1 MSNISL
7 DNPLLLLLMIP
18 LAVLFVVPF
27 AVVIRK
33 DNINGHNIAS
43 GILHILMAV
52 IIAFVAAGTSI
63 VTTMTETDVYVVAD
77 VSYSANRNLD
87 RVDGYIEDLN
97 KSLPANSRLGV
108 VCFGRDYKLTTHL
121 GERFTTV
128 KNRGVDDTATDILG
142 ALDYTGSLF
151 RDNVIKRIVLI
162 TDGKQTNE
170 SDSNALKRQVDALAD
185 RKIHVDAIYLDDNI
199 SANAREVQLSGVRY
213 NDTTSL
219 NRTTTASVT
228 VSCSCPEYATVDGKQ
243 VPYYTDAEFTITKN
257 GEYYDRKSA
266 SLSRGSNSVSFTLD
280 TSEEG
285 TFEYEVTVSCKAGE
299 DANDKNN
306 KQTFTQVVSGKSR
319 VLFIASSYDDYY
331 ALTDFYGNQAEIEAR
346 VGTRNVPFTVEELCE
361 FDEIVISNIDVTELN
376 DYEMF
381 LASLDTVVSLFGK
394 SLVTFGN
401 TYVQTKPMGE
411 LKALGNMLPVTFGKT
426 EGASKVYTLVFDTS
440 YSMEQWYNLARAKTA
455 AKELVNMLAD
465 DDRVAIVQFNG
476 NAEPVIMPPAPLSND
491 RAKVLDA
498 IEALDTA
505 QSTDIGLGLEA
516 AYQFMRDIEA
526 SKKNVMLFSD
536 GRNGGNVNAALSP
549 DRVAT
554 KMRAEGITVST
565 LFVGK
570 GSMTA
575 TEANRAIALLNTVSR
590 NGGGEYI
597 DISTDENLEKALG
610 GNETLNPDTTGGMSN
625 VHLRRSADDVV
636 KGMEPGAWNNA
647 IVRNFY
653 NAAFKNSGV
662 TNVLTVDV
670 TVNNEYRERPLYSY
684 WNYGNGRVA
693 TFTGVMSGK
702 ISDKDNGSCIPDAHK
717 ATFYQ
722 LFRNALNVN
731 IPAEK
736 NNYPFVLDVQRGD
749 GYATVTLT
757 PEEVRADA
765 KVEISV
771 TSPDGNTV
779 TRAMTFGSSAYT
791 YTLVTPDVGSYKI
804 DVSYQYKDNKPF
816 TAFRALNIA
825 YPSEYDSFTV
835 FDAATL
841 HKMIGANGIV
851 SENGA
856 FKIVNDEK
864 EVGLYS
870 VSLSMPLLI
879 VCVVLYAVDI
889 AVRKLKWEDI
899 VSFFKRKGKV
909 KKSR

>member
-7 DNPLLLLLMIP
+7 DNPLLLLLIIP
-18 LAVLFVVPF
+18 LVVLFTVPF

-43 GILHILMAV
+43 GVLHILMAV
-52 IIAFVAAGTSI
+52 IIGFVAAGTSI

-87 RVDGYIEDLN
+87 KVDGYIVELN

-108 VCFGRDYKLTTHL
+108 VSFGRDYKLTTRL
-121 GERFTTV
+121 GEKFTTV
-128 KNRGVDDTATDILG
+128 KNSTVDDTATDILG

-199 SANAREVQLSGVRY
+199 SATAREVQLSGVQY
-213 NDTTSL
+213 NNTASL
-219 NRTTTASVT
+219 KRTATASVT
-228 VSCSCPEYATVDGKQ
+228 VNCSCPEYKPGTTE
-243 VPYYTDAEFTITKN
+243 PYFTEAELTITKN
-257 GEYYDRKSA
+257 GEYYDTQAA
-266 SLSRGSNSVSFTLD
+266 SLSRGTNTVKFTLD

-285 TFEYEVTVSCKAGE
+285 TFEYEVTVSCANPAD

-306 KQTFTQVVSGKSR
+306 KQAFTQVVSGKSE
-319 VLFIASSYDDYY
+319 VLFIASSEDDY
-331 ALTDFYGNQAEIEAR
+331 AAVSSFYGSDAEIDAY
-346 VGTRNVPFTVEELCE
+346 VGVRNVPFTVEEMCKY
-361 FDEIVISNIDVTELN
+361 DEIVLSNVDVTDLN
-376 DYEMF
+376 NYDMF
-381 LASLDTVVSLFGK
+381 LASLDTVVSLLGK

-401 TYVQTKPMGE
+401 MYVQTKSMGE
-411 LKALGNMLPVTFGKT
+411 LRALGNMLPVTFGKT
-426 EGASKVYTLVFDTS
+426 EGASKLYTFIFDTS

-455 AKELVNMLAD
+455 AKEVVNMMTD
-465 DDRVAIVQFNG
+465 DDRVAIVEFNG
-476 NAEPVIMPPAPLSND
+476 NAEPVVMPPAPLLTD
-491 RAKVLDA
+491 RARVLDA

-516 AYQFMRDIEA
+516 AYQFIRDIDA

-536 GRNGGNVNAALSP
+536 GRNGGNVSAALSP

-554 KMRAEGITVST
+554 KMRAEGITVSA

-570 GSMTA
+570 GSMTT
-575 TEANRAIALLNTVSR
+575 TEANKATTLLKSVAR

-610 GNETLNPDTTGGMSN
+610 GDGIFNPDTTGGMSD
-625 VHLRRSADDVV
+625 VHLRRSADEVV
-636 KGMEPGAWNNA
+636 KGIDSSAWNSA
-647 IVRNFY
+647 YVRNYY

-662 TNVLTVDV
+662 TNVLTVEG
-670 TVNNEYRERPLYSY
+670 TTRERPLYSY

-693 TFTGVMSGK
+693 TFTGVLTGS
-702 ISDKDNGSCIPDAHK
+702 ITSKDGGDCIPATQRE
-717 ATFYQ
+717 TFYK
-722 LFRNALNVN
+722 LFKNALNVN
-731 IPAEK
+731 IPEEK
-736 NNYPFVLDVQRGD
+736 NGYPFLLDIQRGD

-765 KVEISV
+765 EVKIEI
-771 TSPDGNTV
+771 TSPDGATV
-779 TRAMTFGSSAYT
+779 SRAMTFGSSAYT
-791 YTLVTPDVGSYKI
+791 YTLVTPDVGMYNI
-804 DVSYQYKDNKPF
+804 EVTYTYKDNPPF

-870 VSLSMPLLI
+870 VSLSIPLLI

-899 VSFFKRKGKV
+899 RTFFKRTAKV
-909 KKSR
+909 KK